1 MHSLHIDQNVSPSS
15 NKVFFFFLSICVGG
29 HSLSHESSF
38 FIYHHT
44 ACFLGLQRYS
54 PRASLRTDTMWRH
67 CRKICSL
74 KIGPSING
82 DRDARLRF
90 SHRFLKIPF
99 KRTRDTLT
107 CQQEGICF
115 TSNLRPVCAA
125 LPARVV
131 MLGMKFLS

>member
-1 MHSLHIDQNVSPSS
+1 MYHPALT
-15 NKVFFFFLSICVGG
+15 KFFFFLSICVGG

-54 PRASLRTDTMWRH
+54 PRASLRADTMWRH
-67 CRKICSL
+67 CRKICLL

-82 DRDARLRF
+82 ACDAQLWF
-90 SHRFLKIPF
+90 SYCFLKIPF

-107 CQQEGICF
+107 CQHGGDLFHFQHEASLCGRGCSGGDGGGEVFVLQGRHVTI
-115 TSNLRPVCAA
+115 
-125 LPARVV
+125 
-131 MLGMKFLS
+131 